1 MKYIN
6 PSPYIEG
13 NLTEIPAGLSYT
25 EMKERF
31 CGNYNRVRVKDMNKT
46 TYYSGKFSQRMWYEH
61 LFDVFQ
67 DHPLVMEI
75 FVAGQHKWTYE
86 GGKEELRHLGYS
98 KAMAL
103 GAILNR
109 RGGKKT
115 NKDCTFRIR
124 KRHA

>member
-6 PSPYIEG
+6 PRPYVEG

-25 EMKERF
+25 EMKKRF
-31 CGNYNRVRVKDMNKT
+31 SGNYNRVRFADMNKT
-46 TYYSGKFSQRMWYEH
+46 TYHSRKFSQRMFAEYLH
-61 LFDVFQ
+61 DVFGNT
-67 DHPLVMEI
+67 PLAMEI
-75 FVAGQHKWTYE
+75 YVAGQHKWTFK
-86 GGKEELRHLGYS
+86 GGKEMLRHLGYS

-109 RGGKKT
+109 RGGLKT

-124 KRHA
+124 

>member
-1 MKYIN
+1 MKFVN
-6 PSPYIEG
+6 PDPYIEG

-25 EMKERF
+25 EMKQRF
-31 CGNYNRVRVKDMNKT
+31 GGNYNRVRFADMNKT
-46 TYYSGKFSQRMWYEH
+46 TYHSRKLSQRMFAEYLH
-61 LFDVFQ
+61 DVFGNT
-67 DHPLVMEI
+67 PLMMEI
-75 FVAGQHKWTYE
+75 FVAGQHKWTFQ

-109 RGGKKT
+109 RNGQKT

-124 KRHA
+124 KRHV